1 MEALSKDCRLHGE
14 IGMVTLK
21 VNGLHVVLHRLAAH
35 VARINAHFVDVVR
48 HEHLLVVLLFLDGFV
63 GGGVG
68 GVAGLEAGVRLLL
81 LQLRGGPRPPPPPR
95 PPPLPMSASR
105 RAPSCGGRSS
115 CSPSRLDRRDN
126 AWPSNEND

>member
-81 LQLRGGPRPPPPPR
+81 LQLGG
-95 PPPLPMSASR
+95 
-105 RAPSCGGRSS
+105 
-115 CSPSRLDRRDN
+115 DRRHRRRRCRCLLL
-126 AWPSNEND
+126 AVLRVVEVGRLVVLPG